1 METVTIYWSRDKIY
15 YNFRDKS
22 CSDLKENSSCIVM
35 INVRKK
41 HLTMHNLNDWKIFEI
56 AKSKKFKEISKF
68 NQCKF
73 FVVSESFY

>member
-1 METVTIYWSRDKIY
+1 
-15 YNFRDKS
+15 
-22 CSDLKENSSCIVM
+22 M

-56 AKSKKFKEISKF
+56 AKNKKKSKKFSKF